1 MQQYAATFQCLALC
15 SHGHWR
21 GALKARLYTPGPVN
35 KRPLGCLFEVVE
47 TLVLTVVIFLVIQN
61 FVAQPYRI
69 EQLSME
75 QTLEPG
81 QYVLIDKLSPRWSDY
96 GRGDII
102 VFWPPEG
109 SRDVPFI
116 KRVIGLPGDRV
127 EIRDGS
133 VFVNGTQLA
142 EPYVFGGP
150 TEAAAAG
157 DTVVVPPDSYFA
169 LGDHRSDSTDSRS
182 FGFVKKADIIGRAVI
197 RYWPISSFTILQT
210 PTYPGVSVAG
220 PGGRVIGV
228 IWDAFRPATAPRH
241 PQRAV

>member
-1 MQQYAATFQCLALC
+1 V
-15 SHGHWR
+15 
-21 GALKARLYTPGPVN
+21 RLYTPGPVS

-69 EQLSME
+69 EQQSME

-81 QYVLIDKLSPRWSDY
+81 QYVLIDKLSPRWANY

-109 SRDVPFI
+109 QRDVPFI

-127 EIRDGS
+127 DIRDGA
-133 VFVNGTQLA
+133 VYVNAVRLE

-150 TEAAAAG
+150 TEQAAAG
-157 DTVVVPPDSYFA
+157 NSVVVPPDSYFA
-169 LGDHRSDSTDSRS
+169 LGDHRSDSTDSRV
-182 FGFVKKADIIGRAVI
+182 FGFVHRTDVIGRAVV
-197 RYWPISSFTILQT
+197 RYWPISSFKIIET
-210 PTYPGVSVAG
+210 PAYPGVSVAG
-220 PGGRVIGV
+220 PSEHVIDGDSDPGRR
-228 IWDAFRPATAPRH
+228 AARQRQSLRP
-241 PQRAV
+241 V

>member
-1 MQQYAATFQCLALC
+1 M
-15 SHGHWR
+15 
-21 GALKARLYTPGPVN
+21 K

-69 EQLSME
+69 EQQSME

-109 SRDVPFI
+109 SRVVPFI

-127 EIRDGS
+127 DIRDGA
-133 VFVNGTQLA
+133 VFVNGVQLD
-142 EPYVFGGP
+142 EPYVFEGP
-150 TEAAAAG
+150 TEPAG
-157 DTVVVPPDSYFA
+157 SGDSVVVPPDSYFA

-182 FGFVKKADIIGRAVI
+182 FGFVRRADIIGRAVI
-197 RYWPISSFTILQT
+197 RYWPVSTFTILQT

-220 PGGRVIGV
+220 PIEREVAV
-228 IWDAFRPATAPRH
+228 AADALRRAARLRH
-241 PQRAV
+241 TLRAA

>member
-1 MQQYAATFQCLALC
+1 MQSAPLA
-15 SHGHWR
+15 GPAQTR
-21 GALKARLYTPGPVN
+21 PYTPGPVN

-81 QYVLIDKLSPRWSDY
+81 QYVLIDKLSPRWSNY
-96 GRGDII
+96 ARGDIV

-109 SRDVPFI
+109 SREVPFI
-116 KRVIGLPGDRV
+116 KRVIGLPGDKV
-127 EIRDGS
+127 EIHDGS
-133 VFVNGTQLA
+133 VFVNGVQLA

-157 DTVVVPPDSYFA
+157 ESVIVPPDSYFA

-182 FGFVKKADIIGRAVI
+182 FGFIKKADIIGRAVI

-210 PTYPGVSVAG
+210 PSYPGVSVAQPSEPLVG
-220 PGGRVIGV
+220 LDP
-228 IWDAFRPATAPRH
+228 TALRRAASPRH
-241 PQRAV
+241 LQPV

>member
-1 MQQYAATFQCLALC
+1 M
-15 SHGHWR
+15 
-21 GALKARLYTPGPVN
+21 K

-69 EQLSME
+69 EQQSME

-81 QYVLIDKLSPRWSDY
+81 QYVLIDKLSPHWADY

-109 SRDVPFI
+109 ARDVPFI
-116 KRVIGLPGDRV
+116 KRVIGLPGDR
-127 EIRDGS
+127 IDIHDGA
-133 VFVNGTQLA
+133 VFVNGAQLD
-142 EPYVFGGP
+142 EPYVFEGP

-157 DTVVVPPDSYFA
+157 DSVVVPPDSFFA

-182 FGFVKKADIIGRAVI
+182 LGFVPRSDVIGRAIV
-197 RYWPISSFTILQT
+197 RYWPIGTFKILQT
-210 PTYPGVSVAG
+210 PTYPGVSVSGSPG
-220 PGGRVIGV
+220 PVLG
-228 IWDAFRPATAPRH
+228 DAPALLDRSTWLRPAVRSV
-241 PQRAV
+241 RV

>member
-1 MQQYAATFQCLALC
+1 M
-15 SHGHWR
+15 S
-21 GALKARLYTPGPVN
+21 

-69 EQLSME
+69 EQQSME
-75 QTLEPG
+75 RTLEPG
-81 QYVLIDKLSPRWSDY
+81 QYVLIDKLSPRWADY

-109 SRDVPFI
+109 QRDVPFI

-127 EIRDGS
+127 EIRDGG
-133 VFVNGTQLA
+133 VFVNGVQLA
-142 EPYVFGGP
+142 EPYVYGGP
-150 TEAAAAG
+150 TEPAATG

-169 LGDHRSDSTDSRS
+169 LGDHRSDSTDSRV
-182 FGFVKKADIIGRAVI
+182 FGFVRRADIIGRAVV

-210 PTYPGVSVAG
+210 PTYPGVSVAQ
-220 PGGRVIGV
+220 PTERVLGGAA
-228 IWDAFRPATAPRH
+228 DADRRAARLRH
-241 PQRAV
+241 LLRAA

>member
-1 MQQYAATFQCLALC
+1 V
-15 SHGHWR
+15 S
-21 GALKARLYTPGPVN
+21 

-69 EQLSME
+69 EQQSME

-81 QYVLIDKLSPRWSDY
+81 QYVLIDKLSPRWADY

-109 SRDVPFI
+109 QREVPFI

-127 EIRDGS
+127 EIRDGA
-133 VFVNGTQLA
+133 VFVNGVQLD

-150 TEAAAAG
+150 TEPAAAG
-157 DTVVVPPDSYFA
+157 DSVVVPPDSYFA
-169 LGDHRSDSTDSRS
+169 LGDHRSDSTDSRV
-182 FGFVKKADIIGRAVI
+182 FGFVYRADIIGRAVI
-197 RYWPISSFTILQT
+197 RYWPINSFTILQT

-220 PGGRVIGV
+220 PAERVVGGAL
-228 IWDAFRPATAPRH
+228 DARWRAARLRH
-241 PQRAV
+241 TLRAA